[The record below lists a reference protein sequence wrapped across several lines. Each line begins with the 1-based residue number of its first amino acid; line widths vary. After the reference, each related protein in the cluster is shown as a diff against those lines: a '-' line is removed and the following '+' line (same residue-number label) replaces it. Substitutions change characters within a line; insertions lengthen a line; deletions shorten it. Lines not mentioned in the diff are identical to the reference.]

1 MCATLGSVT
10 EAEAG
15 YEEEIDSSRRVQGPR
30 AGEGISSNVFPVI
43 HPITY
48 QIMRAKFKNE
58 KERWGRTDAEVRCW
72 TLQKDSRGRE
82 NEVPSRRASPVS
94 IAQVL

>member
-1 MCATLGSVT
+1 MRKKSIQV
-10 EAEAG
+10 
-15 YEEEIDSSRRVQGPR
+15 EEFKVREREKAFLPM
-30 AGEGISSNVFPVI
+30 FPVI
-43 HPITY
+43 HPSTY

-72 TLQKDSRGRE
+72 TLQKDSRARE